1 MKTLI
6 AIAGNFLIYAFLWA
20 TYIGY
25 RWWTDGGLSEAHQ
38 DPRFYLT
45 LAASMLAVSVFQAW
59 FEARDD
65 REERRKLE
73 GEW

>member
-25 RWWTDGGLSEAHQ
+25 RWWADGGLSAEHQ
-38 DPRFYLT
+38 NPKFYLT
-45 LAASMLAVSVFQAW
+45 LAGSMLVVSVVQAYV
-59 FEARDD
+59 ERRAD

-73 GEW
+73 GW